1 MNNMSDRPQPI
12 GALWAR
18 SSKGSGKAYYTGE
31 VTIAG
36 ETHRIV
42 VFTNDYKTKENQPD
56 LKIFP
61 QQERVIQR
69 DEPAQNQEALNN
81 VSTRETIDYPT
92 AESEGIDPE
101 SIPF

>member
-1 MNNMSDRPQPI
+1 MNDRPQPI

-18 SSKGSGKAYYTGE
+18 TAKAGGKAYYTGE

-69 DEPAQNQEALNN
+69 DEPENQQALNT
-81 VSTRETIDYPT
+81 VSTREVIDYPT